1 MQNLS
6 CENEFYLHENET
18 HFRINGFA
26 LSLALK
32 QRLGATWKWPIA
44 ELEEYSGLECAV
56 YPVIQNSITLS
67 LVRAHLAALTSEV
80 LRVH

>member
-6 CENEFYLHENET
+6 CDNEFYLHENET

-32 QRLGATWKWPIA
+32 QRLGATWRWPIV
-44 ELEEYSGLECAV
+44 SFV
-56 YPVIQNSITLS
+56 TSPVAKGKVALPAHVTF
-67 LVRAHLAALTSEV
+67 RAQTNRLAGDEQVEIKAK
-80 LRVH
+80 